1 MLGGTTK
8 GFCRREWSLWYGD
21 KEDLTPCGLPLTD
34 GQVCGDV
41 FGDPQKHGG
50 EATPLKNHPAN
61 SGDRCP
67 YNHNDLKVDFS
78 ACELTTYAKK
88 HNRAMATGGAGNL
101 AHDPDENG
109 LCIDCHPHHLEE

>member
-34 GQVCGDV
+34 GQLCGDV
-41 FGDPQKHGG
+41 FGTKQGKGDQ
-50 EATPLKNHPAN
+50 NHPAN

-67 YNHNDLKVDFS
+67 YNHNGLKVDFS

-88 HNRAMATGGAGNL
+88 DNRVMATGGAGNL
-101 AHDPDENG
+101 AHDPDGNN
-109 LCIDCHPHHLEE
+109 LTR